1 MCGIWTFFARPGTD
15 AVAAAPQLFG
25 PFTRVQPRGPDNS
38 VFEQI
43 GRRFALG
50 FHRLAI
56 MDPSVRG
63 DQPFVMKEGERTVYA
78 LANGEIYN
86 HHALV
91 EEFGLV
97 LTSQSDCEVIPHLFL
112 RLGFDGMLRRL
123 DGEYAIVLV
132 EKTPEGTT
140 LYAGRDPIGVRPLF
154 WGEGHGG
161 VMLASELKGLADVCD
176 TADVFP
182 PGHTMTLRS
191 PEGEG
196 VADGAPVFAPF
207 YTYDY
212 PRLDAAEADVL
223 PEIRRRFVRAVE
235 KRLEAHRP
243 LGALLS
249 GGLDSSLVCGVAA
262 DLLRQH
268 GRRLS
273 TFTIGFEGAPDV
285 RHARLVAE
293 HIGSDHHEFIVT
305 EEEALAAIRPTA
317 HATES
322 FDITTMRASTWQWL
336 LGQKIAEHTDVRVL
350 LTGEGSDEIASGYLY
365 FHAAPDGEAMHAE
378 NVRLVQDLHRYDGLR
393 ADRAMACHGLEVRI
407 PMLDPEFLDY
417 YLSLDPALRRPRGGV
432 EKHLLREAFA
442 GTPYIP
448 EAVRTRT
455 KSAFS
460 DGTSSTERSWFEI
473 VQVYLAAHYADVS
486 PAPTAHVPPATH
498 EAAVYRAWFQQDF
511 GERFAHV
518 IPYTWMPR
526 WVEATDPS
534 ARTLSLY
541 QTLVSGDN

>member
-25 PFTRVQPRGPDNS
+25 PYARVQPRGPDNS

-56 MDPSVRG
+56 MDPTVRG
-63 DQPFVMKEGERTVYA
+63 DQPFVLKEGDRTVYA
-78 LANGEIYN
+78 LANGEIFN

-91 EEFGLV
+91 EEYGLE
-97 LTSQSDCEVIPHLFL
+97 LRSQSDCEVIPHLFL
-112 RLGFDGMLRRL
+112 RFGFEGMIRRL
-123 DGEYAIVLV
+123 DGEYAILLV
-132 EKTPEGTT
+132 ERTPEGTT

-154 WGEGHGG
+154 WGDGAGG
-161 VMLASELKGLADVCD
+161 LLLASELKGLAEVCER
-176 TADVFP
+176 ADVFP
-182 PGHTMTLRS
+182 PGHTLTL
-191 PEGEG
+191 GEG
-196 VADGAPVFAPF
+196 DAAPTFAPF
-207 YTYDY
+207 YAYDY
-212 PRLDAAEADVL
+212 PRLAATEAEVL
-223 PEIRRRFVRAVE
+223 PEIRRRFVTAVE

-262 DLLRQH
+262 ERLRAR
-268 GRRLS
+268 GKRLT
-273 TFTIGFEGAPDV
+273 TFTIGFENAPDV

-305 EEEALAAIRPTA
+305 EAEALAAIRPTA
-317 HATES
+317 YATET
-322 FDITTMRASTWQWL
+322 FDLTTIRASTWQWL
-336 LGQKIAEHTDVRVL
+336 LGQKIAQHTDVRVL

-365 FHAAPDGEAMHAE
+365 FHAAPDGEAMHEE
-378 NVRLVQDLHRYDGLR
+378 NVRLLRDIHRYDGLR
-393 ADRAMACHGLEVRI
+393 VDRAMACHGLEVRI
-407 PMLDPEFLDY
+407 PMLDPAFLDY
-417 YLSLDPALRRPRGGV
+417 YLSIDPELRRPRAGV

-442 GTPYIP
+442 GTGVIP

-473 VQVYLAAHYADVS
+473 VQEYLRREYPNVQA
-486 PAPTAHVPPATH
+486 APTDHVPPTTH
-498 EAAVYRAWFQQDF
+498 EASVYRAWFQQDF

-526 WVEATDPS
+526 WVEAADPS

-541 QTLVSGDN
+541 QTLVTGDN

>member
-25 PFTRVQPRGPDNS
+25 PFTHIQPRGPDNS

-56 MDPSVRG
+56 MDPTVRG
-63 DQPFVMKEGERTVYA
+63 DQPFVMKAGDRTVYA
-78 LANGEIYN
+78 LCNGEIYN

-91 EEFGLV
+91 EEFDLE
-97 LTSQSDCEVIPHLFL
+97 LHSRSDCEVIPHLFL
-112 RLGFDGMLRRL
+112 RLGFDGMIRRL
-123 DGEYAIVLV
+123 DGEYAILLV
-132 EKTPEGTT
+132 EKTSEGTT
-140 LYAGRDPIGVRPLF
+140 LYAGRDPLGVRPLF
-154 WGEGHGG
+154 WGDGHGG
-161 VMLASELKGLADVCD
+161 VLLASELKGLADVCD

-182 PGHTMTLRS
+182 PGHTMTLR
-191 PEGEG
+191 EGDE
-196 VADGAPVFAPF
+196 APAFAPF
-207 YTYDY
+207 YPYVY
-212 PRLDAAEADVL
+212 PRLAASEAEAL
-223 PEIRRRFVRAVE
+223 PEIRRRFVAAVE

-262 DLLRQH
+262 DLLRKH
-268 GRRLS
+268 GKRLT
-273 TFTIGFEGAPDV
+273 TFTIGFENAPDV

-317 HATES
+317 HATET
-322 FDITTMRASTWQWL
+322 FDITTIRASTWQWL
-336 LGQKIAEHTDVRVL
+336 LGKKIAEHTDVRVL
-350 LTGEGSDEIASGYLY
+350 LTGEGSDELASGYIY
-365 FHAAPDGEAMHAE
+365 FHAAPDGEAMHEE
-378 NVRLVQDLHRYDGLR
+378 NVRLLRDIHRYDGLR
-393 ADRAMACHGLEVRI
+393 VDRAMACHGLEVRI
-407 PMLDPEFLDY
+407 PMLDPEFLDHF
-417 YLSLDPALRRPRGGV
+417 LSLDPEMRRPRGGV

-442 GTPYIP
+442 DTDYIP
-448 EAVRTRT
+448 EAVRIRT

-473 VQVYLAAHYADVS
+473 VQDYLKRDYPDVRPAHTD
-486 PAPTAHVPPATH
+486 HVPPQTH
-498 EAAVYRAWFQQDF
+498 EAGVYRAWFQQDF

-518 IPYTWMPR
+518 IPYVWMPR
-526 WVEATDPS
+526 WVNATDPS